1 MKALLTFPWPPK
13 ALSPNAR
20 VHWSKKAKATAK
32 YKDDCWR
39 CGWVAMVQGQSL
51 KARDTFRLVFCP
63 PDNRRR
69 DSDNMLAS
77 FKAGFDALSALTGV
91 DDSKFQWSFSRGEV
105 VKGGAVIVEVI
116 E

>member
-1 MKALLTFPWPPK
+1 MIAKLTFPWPPK

-20 VHWSKKAKATAK
+20 VHWSKKRGASGAGTK
-32 YKDDCWR
+32 YKSDLLWLAKSEKWEIVGC
-39 CGWVAMVQGQSL
+39 
-51 KARDTFRLVFCP
+51 DTFRLVFCP

-69 DSDNMLAS
+69 DTDNMLAS
-77 FKAGFDALSALTGV
+77 FKAGFDALSFLTGV
-91 DDSKFQWSFSRGEV
+91 DDSKFQWSFARGEV

>member
-1 MKALLTFPWPPK
+1 MIAKLTFPWPPK

-20 VHWSKKAKATAK
+20 VHWTKLRGPNGRAKK
-32 YKDDCWR
+32 YKADCVFLAIANDWKIVG
-39 CGWVAMVQGQSL
+39 CN
-51 KARDTFRLVFCP
+51 TFRLVFCP

-77 FKAGFDALSALTGV
+77 FKAGFDALSILTGV
-91 DDSKFQWSFSRGEV
+91 DDSKFQWSFARGEV

>member
-1 MKALLTFPWPPK
+1 MIAKLTFPWPRK
-13 ALSPNAR
+13 SLSPNAR
-20 VHWSKKAKATAK
+20 VHWSEKAKAAAG
-32 YKDDCWR
+32 YKTVCCMFANR
-39 CGWVAMVQGQSL
+39 QREAINGCN
-51 KARDTFRLVFCP
+51 TFRLVFCP

-77 FKAGFDALSALTGV
+77 FKAGFDALSILTGV
-91 DDSKFQWSFSRGEV
+91 DDSKFQWSFARGEV